1 MAVSENTLAP
11 EVGFTQAWGVRGSWL
26 PLFAAVTLVSG
37 AAFATEAPRTVFHF
51 SASSTLFARPG
62 VGRDGAIYVGS
73 GDGYV
78 HALSP
83 DGSFRW
89 SYTVKGRVVAP
100 PVEEP
105 SSGRVFVAT
114 SEARL
119 YALEPD
125 SHLRWVFPLPVAPKS
140 ELSLTS
146 KGTLLFVGQDDYLYG
161 VTTGGA
167 LSLRLAATAA
177 RSAPVQLATGQTGVL
192 LGEAFATVKGYG
204 YERVALSGPF
214 GPTAKLAID
223 AERAIF
229 SCEEGTVRV
238 LLSSGSSAFEA
249 KSDCL
254 SPPTR
259 GDGFF
264 AVAEAGGD
272 VRLFYRDGTSF
283 AIPLDAAPLR
293 PLWDAA
299 RRRLV
304 VSSATGSLTVLELA
318 GGPG

>member
-1 MAVSENTLAP
+1 MALGWLRFVVLAL
-11 EVGFTQAWGVRGSWL
+11 VASSSAK
-26 PLFAAVTLVSG
+26 AAQP
-37 AAFATEAPRTVFHF
+37 PRTVFHF

-62 VGRDGAIYVGS
+62 VGRDGAVYVGS

-78 HALSP
+78 HALWP

-89 SYTVKGRVVAP
+89 SFTVKGRVVAP
-100 PVEEP
+100 PVAEP
-105 SSGRVFVAT
+105 SSGRLFVAT

-140 ELSLTS
+140 ELSLTA

-167 LSLRLAATAA
+167 LSLRLAAAGA
-177 RSAPVQLATGQTGVL
+177 RSAPLQLATGQTALVL
-192 LGEAFATVKGYG
+192 GDAFATLKGYG
-204 YERVALSGPF
+204 YERAALPGPF
-214 GPTAKLAID
+214 GAAAKLALD
-223 AERAIF
+223 ADRAIF
-229 SCEEGTVRV
+229 SCEDGVARV
-238 LLSSGSSAFEA
+238 ASGAVPEWQA

-264 AVAEAGGD
+264 AVAEAAGD
-272 VRLFYRDGTSF
+272 VRLFYADGTTDTV
-283 AIPLDAAPLR
+283 PVDAAPLR
-293 PLWDAA
+293 PIWDGA
-299 RRRLV
+299 RRRLIV
-304 VSSATGSLTVLELA
+304 ASALGSVKVLELG
-318 GGPG
+318 GGPP